1 MGRPGI
7 EVYVYRASYNYVV
20 SNVGSMIMASK
31 ANDTPLR
38 GEMRFREPM
47 AKHTSWKVGGPAER
61 FYIPADLT
69 DLSNF
74 LAQCP
79 SETKLIWLGLG
90 SNLLVRDGGF
100 NGTVIAI
107 AGVLEELSRCG
118 ENGVMAGAGVSC
130 NKFARYAVTAGYSG
144 VEFLAGIPGTIG
156 GALAMNAGAF
166 GGETWDYVRNAT
178 TISRDG
184 TLQTRLRAAFEPG
197 YRFVKLPQQEWFIAA
212 EFQLP
217 TDPEHAAPV
226 RLKELLARRAASQPT
241 GQFSCGSVFRNPPGD
256 HAGRLIDVCGLK
268 GARIGKARVSDKHA
282 NFIINDDH
290 ASAMDIEQLIQFVQ
304 QRVHEQTGVYLEAEV
319 RIIGIAGSTNEVRV

>member
-1 MGRPGI
+1 M
-7 EVYVYRASYNYVV
+7 ASYNYVV
-20 SNVGSMIMASK
+20 SNVSPMIMVSEADDK
-31 ANDTPLR
+31 LLR
-38 GEMRFREPM
+38 GVMRFQEPM

-74 LAQCP
+74 LTQC
-79 SETKLIWLGLG
+79 STDTTLIWLGLG
-90 SNLLVRDGGF
+90 SNILVRDGGIK
-100 NGTVIAI
+100 GTVIAF

-118 ENGVMAGAGVSC
+118 SDGVLAGAGVSC
-130 NKFARYAVTAGYSG
+130 NKFARYTVTAGYSG

-184 TLQTRLRAAFEPG
+184 TIRTRPRADFEPG
-197 YRFVKLPQQEWFIAA
+197 YRFVKLPEQEWFIAA
-212 EFQLP
+212 EFQLAP
-217 TDPEHAAPV
+217 DPEHTAPA

-256 HAGRLIDVCGLK
+256 HAGRLIDACGLK
-268 GARIGKARVSDKHA
+268 GTRVGKARVSDKHA
-282 NFIINDDH
+282 NFIINEGQ
-290 ASAMDIEQLIQFVQ
+290 ASAMDIEQLIQYLQ
-304 QRVHEQTGVYLEAEV
+304 QQVREQTGVHLQPEV
-319 RIIGIAGSTNEVRV
+319 QIIGIAGLLSEGPQ